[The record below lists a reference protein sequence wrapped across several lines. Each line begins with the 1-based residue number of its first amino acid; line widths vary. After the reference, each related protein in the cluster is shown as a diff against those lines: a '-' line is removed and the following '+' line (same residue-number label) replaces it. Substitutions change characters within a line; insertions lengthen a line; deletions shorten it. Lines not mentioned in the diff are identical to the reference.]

1 MNLGNQNQD
10 QGNDA
15 DHVRN
20 PILIADDRERCI
32 RQYAVPLFS
41 ELNPGIRRPN
51 IEATRFELKPMIF
64 QMLQTVGQF
73 SGMPTEDPHL
83 YLQLFIEVSDSFKIG
98 DVTEDALRLKLFSY
112 SLRDRARAWLNS
124 LPPSS
129 ISTWQELA
137 ERFLVKY
144 FPPSKNAKLR
154 NEITTFQQFDDESLY
169 EA

>member
-1 MNLGNQNQD
+1 MDLGNQNQD
-10 QGNDA
+10 QGNEA
-15 DHVRN
+15 DYVQN
-20 PILIADDRERCI
+20 SILIADDRDRCI

-41 ELNPGIRRPN
+41 ELNPEVRRPN
-51 IEATRFELKPMIF
+51 IEATQFELKPVMF
-64 QMLQTVGQF
+64 QMLQTMGQF
-73 SGMPTEDPHL
+73 SGVPTEDPHL
-83 YLQLFIEVSDSFKIG
+83 HLRLFMEVSDSFKIAG
-98 DVTEDALRLKLFSY
+98 VTEDALRLKLFLY

-154 NEITTFQQFDDESLY
+154 N
-169 EA
+169 